1 MVATVTVSMSED
13 SEEDSGG
20 VGVTSSSSSSS
31 TSGLAAALRS
41 SCRLSVLLLGSLLS
55 TGSDASSP
63 LCVIGRRA
71 DDAALE
77 LAGAAMVG
85 WTWTTGAGQVERSF
99 HRGLALG
106 KGRGLSSSD
115 SKQVSRQHDRQGA
128 STAHLTLTQEVTS
141 AANRKQ
147 TV

>member
-99 HRGLALG
+99 HRGLGLG

>member
-20 VGVTSSSSSSS
+20 VGVTSSSSSS

-41 SCRLSVLLLGSLLS
+41 SCRLSVLLLGSLLL

-77 LAGAAMVG
+77 LVGAAMVG
-85 WTWTTGAGQVERSF
+85 WTGEREQGRW
-99 HRGLALG
+99 RGRFTEG
-106 KGRGLSSSD
+106 WG
-115 SKQVSRQHDRQGA
+115 
-128 STAHLTLTQEVTS
+128 
-141 AANRKQ
+141 
-147 TV
+147 